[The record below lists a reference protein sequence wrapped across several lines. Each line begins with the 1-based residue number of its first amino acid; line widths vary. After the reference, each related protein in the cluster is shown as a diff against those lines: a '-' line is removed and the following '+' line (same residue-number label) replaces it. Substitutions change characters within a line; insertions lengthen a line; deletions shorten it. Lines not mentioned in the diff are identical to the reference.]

1 MHLKIKIITFAVSP
15 FLPPV
20 FLDHRMKIQSWTN
33 TFTAGMLLAASE
45 VLIAAKINPL
55 YLLTFLKFA
64 AHLLLHRCH

>member
-15 FLPPV
+15 ILPPV

-45 VLIAAKINPL
+45 VLK
-55 YLLTFLKFA
+55 TV
-64 AHLLLHRCH
+64 